1 MSLAYTFLLVI
12 LRNTL
17 GKETLCTQQS
27 LNKVTDHISAMQGDK
42 MGENTHMVLK
52 QKPSNSHLDLKAFLK
67 I

>member
-12 LRNTL
+12 LRNML

-27 LNKVTDHISAMQGDK
+27 LNKITDHISAMQGDE
-42 MGENTHMVLK
+42 MGKNTHMVLK
-52 QKPSNSHLDLKAFLK
+52 QKPNSHLDLKAFLK